1 MQNVLIKV
9 RQSVLICSEDFL
21 KKKAGILVGI
31 HVSDDDSEYKSLEN
45 CLQFISKNRDMVS
58 IFFHKTLSQLIL
70 FNHYYI
76 ILFGIYLYIQHPI
89 TASNKAWIN
98 INMLADQIQASIIN
112 SQKTF
117 DSFFQL
123 KCSVVYLMLS
133 YSKAMWN
140 IWPIC

>member
-1 MQNVLIKV
+1 MLIKV

-76 ILFGIYLYIQHPI
+76 ILFGIYLYMQHPI
-89 TASNKAWIN
+89 TAINKA
-98 INMLADQIQASIIN
+98 
-112 SQKTF
+112 
-117 DSFFQL
+117 
-123 KCSVVYLMLS
+123 
-133 YSKAMWN
+133 
-140 IWPIC
+140 